1 MKRFGWMWGFLLGL
15 GLVGGLA
22 APGSGESPTG
32 ESLVQLREI
41 SVEPRDAGLAVQIK
55 TSGPAAPEAE
65 TKPVE
70 VAKAEAPKAPEPSP
84 LAKAETPKTPEPSP
98 AAKVE
103 PQAAE
108 SA

>member
-41 SVEPRDAGLAVQIK
+41 SVEPRGAGLAVQIK
-55 TSGPAAPEAE
+55 TS
-65 TKPVE
+65 
-70 VAKAEAPKAPEPSP
+70 
-84 LAKAETPKTPEPSP
+84 
-98 AAKVE
+98 
-103 PQAAE
+103 
-108 SA
+108 